1 MAGAA
6 MKPPPVYELQDIR
19 QKQGASFVLDI
30 RALRVASGETLCL
43 VGPTGAGKT
52 TLLRL
57 LSGLDAPTGGRVC
70 LQGES
75 LHCGGVP
82 RMKLRQVATVHQR
95 PLLLSHTVRYNVEY
109 GLKVRGIH
117 RRNDRIDAIMSAL
130 GLNRFAKQDAR
141 TLSGGQVQL
150 VAVARALA
158 VQPAVLLLDEP
169 TAHLDPASV
178 ALTESVVQEEKQRL
192 GMTVIW
198 ATHNLYQAR
207 RMGSRVGLLL
217 NGQLVEVADA
227 TAFFDHPSEQRTA
240 DFVQGKMVY

>member
-6 MKPPPVYELQDIR
+6 MTTPAVYELQDIR
-19 QKQGASFVLDI
+19 KKQGDTFVLEI
-30 RALRVASGETLCL
+30 RELSVTVGETLCL

-57 LSGLDAPTGGRVC
+57 LSGLDAPTAGRVL
-70 LQGES
+70 LQGEWIQNGEPP
-75 LHCGGVP
+75 LA
-82 RMKLRQVATVHQR
+82 KLRQVATIHQR

-109 GLKVRGIH
+109 GLKVRGVHH
-117 RRNDRIDAIMSAL
+117 RHDRIDAILTAL
-130 GLNRFAKQDAR
+130 ELNYLGEQDAR

-158 VQPAVLLLDEP
+158 VEPAVLLLDEP
-169 TAHLDPASV
+169 TAHLDPATV
-178 ALTESVVQEEKQRL
+178 ALVESVVQKHNQRL

-207 RMGSRVGLLL
+207 RMASRVGLLL

-227 TAFFDHPSEQRTA
+227 KAFFDHSSDQRTA